1 MCCCSNNLETTP
13 LHAKAQILTSALISV
28 LKAEVKGAQTHSREP
43 SYSKGGTLLPTLAH
57 KIAVRYCFQF
67 LMGLCAQNTRVT
79 GTKDKI
85 QTREQSHEF
94 EQPQETTS
102 DGKDRA
108 GRGAL

>member
-1 MCCCSNNLETTP
+1 MCCCSTP
-13 LHAKAQILTSALISV
+13 LHAKAEILISALISV
-28 LKAEVKGAQTHSREP
+28 LKAEGKGAQTCSRKP

-57 KIAVRYCFQF
+57 KITIRYCSQ
-67 LMGLCAQNTRVT
+67 LLVGLCAQNTRVT
-79 GTKDKI
+79 GREDKL
-85 QTREQSHEF
+85 QMRQQSHEF